1 MYSMMSRVNNI
12 IYLKIGKRINFKCS
26 HKKIVP
32 MLICMLID
40 VNYIYYSNPLAI
52 QGIHI
57 SKSLCGTQANT
68 MLYVSYASVK
78 LEKNW
83 RQFFF

>member
-1 MYSMMSRVNNI
+1 M
-12 IYLKIGKRINFKCS
+12 
-26 HKKIVP
+26 
-32 MLICMLID
+32 ID
-40 VNYIYYSNPLAI
+40 VNYIYYSNPFAI

-68 MLYVSYASVK
+68 MLYVNYASVK

-83 RQFFF
+83 RQCFLKDYSLHHCLEEQNIVTHHKYTKKVLAE